1 MTEEADKPR
10 ASSDKTKRVPLPS
23 IKSVGNFLVNVLAL
37 ERSVAA
43 LKAHNKELD
52 DQVLALQRQ
61 VDDQAG
67 QLKVLVS
74 FVQTSLRDQI
84 EGRAERAVINVL
96 NRLTAA
102 SDDPAK
108 DKVDD
113 RDR

>member
-1 MTEEADKPR
+1 MTSLQR
-10 ASSDKTKRVPLPS
+10 Q
-23 IKSVGNFLVNVLAL
+23 
-37 ERSVAA
+37 
-43 LKAHNKELD
+43 LD
-52 DQVLALQRQ
+52 DQS
-61 VDDQAG
+61 G

-102 SDDPAK
+102 SDDAAPP
-108 DKVDD
+108 KVDD

>member
-1 MTEEADKPR
+1 
-10 ASSDKTKRVPLPS
+10 
-23 IKSVGNFLVNVLAL
+23 
-37 ERSVAA
+37 
-43 LKAHNKELD
+43 LD

-96 NRLTAA
+96 NRL
-102 SDDPAK
+102 SGEPGDS
-108 DKVDD
+108 V
-113 RDR
+113 